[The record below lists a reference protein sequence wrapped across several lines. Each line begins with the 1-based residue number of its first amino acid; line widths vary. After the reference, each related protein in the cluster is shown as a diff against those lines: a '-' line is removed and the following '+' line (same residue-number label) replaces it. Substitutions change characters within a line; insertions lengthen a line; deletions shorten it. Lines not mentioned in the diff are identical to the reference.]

1 MGRSEQG
8 GNQAEARPRPYSKL
22 SVIMPV
28 YNEEA
33 TVAKIVDRLR
43 AAQIPLEKEVLI
55 VDDASSD
62 GTAAVLETL
71 SFPEVR
77 IIRHPHNRGKGAAI
91 RSGLAEAS
99 GDVILIQD
107 ADLEYD
113 PADIPNLLKPLLSG
127 SARAVYGS
135 RFTGAEQNMSL
146 LHRLGNRF
154 LSVLTN
160 LLYGSSLSDMETC
173 YKLIDADVMR
183 GVHLTSERFDFEPE
197 ITGKLLK
204 QGIKIQEV
212 PISYKGRE
220 FHEGKKITWRDGFAA
235 LWTLLRVRF
244 EKL

>member
-1 MGRSEQG
+1 MRG
-8 GNQAEARPRPYSKL
+8 AAPLVPLRPHMAYSKL

-28 YNEEA
+28 YNEET
-33 TVAKIVDRLR
+33 TVAQIVDRLL
-43 AAQIPLEKEVLI
+43 AAQIPLDKEVLI

-62 GTAAVLETL
+62 GTAAVLASL
-71 SFPEVR
+71 AFPEVR
-77 IIRHPHNRGKGAAI
+77 IIRHPDNRGKGAAI
-91 RSGLAEAS
+91 RTGLAEAS
-99 GDVILIQD
+99 GDLILIQD

-113 PADIPNLLKPLLSG
+113 PGDIPNLLQPLMSG

-135 RFTGAEQNMSL
+135 RFTGAEQNMSF

-173 YKLIDADVMR
+173 YKLIDADLMR
-183 GVHLTSERFDFEPE
+183 GVHLTAERFDFEPE

-204 QGIKIQEV
+204 QGIKIHEV

-235 LWTLLRVRF
+235 LWTLLKVRF

>member
-1 MGRSEQG
+1 MESSEEITQP
-8 GNQAEARPRPYSKL
+8 EARARPYSKL

-28 YNEEA
+28 YNEET
-33 TVAKIVDRLR
+33 TVAQIVDRLL
-43 AAQIPLEKEVLI
+43 AAQIPLDKEVLI

-62 GTAAVLETL
+62 GTAAVLDRL
-71 SFPEVR
+71 AFPEVR
-77 IIRHPHNRGKGAAI
+77 IIRHPDNRGKGAAI
-91 RSGLAEAS
+91 RTGLAEAS
-99 GDVILIQD
+99 GDLILIQD

-113 PADIPNLLKPLLSG
+113 PADIPNLLEPLLSG
-127 SARAVYGS
+127 RARAVYGS

-154 LSVLTN
+154 LSILTN

-173 YKLIDADVMR
+173 YKLIDADLMR
-183 GVHLTSERFDFEPE
+183 GVHLTAERFDFEPE

-204 QGIKIQEV
+204 QGIKIHEV

-235 LWTLLRVRF
+235 LWTLLKVRF